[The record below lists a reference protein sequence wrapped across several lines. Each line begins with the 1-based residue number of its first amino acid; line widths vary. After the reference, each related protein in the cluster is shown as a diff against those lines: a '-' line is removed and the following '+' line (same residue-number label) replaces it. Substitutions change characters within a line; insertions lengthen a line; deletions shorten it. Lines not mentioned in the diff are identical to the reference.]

1 MTKSLAAA
9 TYVNGSLAAS
19 LAPPNIDSSF
29 WMIQPKISMTPA
41 ILTARRLLMTTD
53 LALVV
58 TTSRKYQAVLSHL
71 GFFGGHPRSVV
82 G

>member
-19 LAPPNIDSSF
+19 LAPPNMDSSF
-29 WMIQPKISMTPA
+29 WMMQPTISMVPA
-41 ILTARRLLMTTD
+41 ILTARSLLLATD

-58 TTSRKYQAVLSHL
+58 TTSRKYQAVLSHF
-71 GFFGGHPRSVV
+71 GFFSGHPRSVV

>member
-1 MTKSLAAA
+1 MIESLTA
-9 TYVNGSLAAS
+9 TYVNGSLAAN
-19 LAPPNIDSSF
+19 LAPPNMDSSF
-29 WMIQPKISMTPA
+29 WMTQPNFSMVPA
-41 ILTARRLLMTTD
+41 ILTARSLLMTTD

-71 GFFGGHPRSVV
+71 GFFGSHPRSVV

>member
-1 MTKSLAAA
+1 M
-9 TYVNGSLAAS
+9 
-19 LAPPNIDSSF
+19 DSSF
-29 WMIQPKISMTPA
+29 WMIQPDFSMVPA
-41 ILTARRLLMTTD
+41 ILTTRSLLMTTD